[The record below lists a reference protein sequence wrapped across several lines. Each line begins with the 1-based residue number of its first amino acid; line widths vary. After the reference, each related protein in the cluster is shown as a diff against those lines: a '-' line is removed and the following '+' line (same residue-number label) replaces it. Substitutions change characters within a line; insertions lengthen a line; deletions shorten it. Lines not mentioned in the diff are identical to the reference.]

1 MATRSHSA
9 ASRTGMRPAPT
20 SSPAAWPRA
29 MIAATNQPAGGAGSN
44 SPDAWPCSTSRVS
57 RAASPVSGTSPSNG
71 RIKEWAVTS
80 APADHAGILNRW
92 EAFNYARTAAAFAAF
107 ALLILLTLRR
117 DEPVRHPTSR
127 R

>member
-1 MATRSHSA
+1 MAEGDDR
-9 ASRTGMRPAPT
+9 GD
-20 SSPAAWPRA
+20 
-29 MIAATNQPAGGAGSN
+29 QPAGGGRGVELARRLALFDEPGEPGRITRLGN
-44 SPDAWPCSTSRVS
+44 VPI
-57 RAASPVSGTSPSNG
+57 NG